1 MEQVP
6 CEDTELVL
14 AVLEDRLQTLSEN
27 VVREGERITM
37 FGLGP
42 SPRAVN
48 PRDTTVID
56 VRAAN
61 GMTLINA
68 DVNFTASA
76 FLGELPQDT
85 IVLGKLERVFEELRE
100 EVARKTHSNGV
111 NVRTNVVVMEHS
123 SAAHEAVR
131 ESKAEEA
138 KAIATVPGTAYV
150 ATEKPHLVPVDE
162 LRAVASRLKA
172 ETDGSVAQTK
182 RRWGWMAVAG
192 VCALGLT
199 IVAARY
205 LLFSQTA
212 NGASGGTL
220 PVTAPVAAAAP
231 APVAST
237 PASIPSQNEDPTQM
251 LKEWESAMQSNNA
264 EAQAA
269 YYADPVD
276 RYITRNNVSRQA
288 VIADKQAAIDKRKE
302 GWTETLDRVKVQR
315 QGDANASVSLVKHFR
330 VTPDGTTVPE
340 WFIPARLQLK
350 RVDGVWRIVAESD
363 LGWVT
368 SMGEWDAE

>member
-14 AVLEDRLQTLSEN
+14 AVLEDRLQTLSGN

-85 IVLGKLERVFEELRE
+85 IVLDKLERVFEELRQ
-100 EVARKTHSNGV
+100 EVARKTRSNGV
-111 NVRTNVVVMEHS
+111 KVLTNVVVMEHS
-123 SAAHEAVR
+123 STTAEPVKEARLETTEPSTAHLVMEA
-131 ESKAEEA
+131 
-138 KAIATVPGTAYV
+138 
-150 ATEKPHLVPVDE
+150 PHIVPVDE
-162 LRAVASRLKA
+162 LRAVASRLEEKA
-172 ETDGSVAQTK
+172 DATKLRTK
-182 RRWGWMAVAG
+182 RRWGWMAAAG

-199 IVAARY
+199 IVGARY

-212 NGASGGTL
+212 NGVKEAPQ
-220 PVTAPVAAAAP
+220 PVAAPVAA
-231 APVAST
+231 T
-237 PASIPSQNEDPTQM
+237 PAAIASATAASPGESEDPAEM
-251 LKEWESAMQSNNA
+251 LKQWEAAMQSNDA
-264 EAQAA
+264 AAQAA
-269 YYADPVD
+269 FYADPVN
-276 RYITRNNVSRQA
+276 RYILRNKVSREA
-288 VIADKQAAIDKRKE
+288 VKADKQFAIDKRKE
-302 GWTETLDRVKVQR
+302 GWTETLDNIKVQQ
-315 QGDANASVSLVKHFR
+315 QGDTASVSLVKHFR
-330 VTPDGTTVPE
+330 VKPDGTTVPE

-350 RVDGVWRIVAESD
+350 RVDGAWRIVGESD

-368 SMGEWDAE
+368 SMDDWE